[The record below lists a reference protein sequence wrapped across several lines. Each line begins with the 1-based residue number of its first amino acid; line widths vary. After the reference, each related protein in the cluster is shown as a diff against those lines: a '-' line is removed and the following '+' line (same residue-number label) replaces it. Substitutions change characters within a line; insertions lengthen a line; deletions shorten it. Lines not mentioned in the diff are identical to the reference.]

1 MFTEELFEVYQKY
14 EKAVHKKDRD
24 RDQLKR
30 FVCSSPVYDEDNEND
45 QSIKGRSAPYNFEK
59 VDDFRSYKDEA
70 IYPGPGSYHY
80 YHRIDGKLIA
90 MGVVD
95 ITKRVVNSQYFI
107 YDPEYSFLCMGV
119 VGAIHE
125 IEYMRM
131 IQKNYNSLL
140 NDYQLGE
147 LVWSC
152 PKVNYKLNYKPGYL
166 ICPRTKQ
173 KVLLDEAIRQKVV
186 AFSKLPIKY
195 KREEIKETLSLIDLP
210 PGKILE
216 DELLAE
222 ALKHDIV

>member
-1 MFTEELFEVYQKY
+1 MPVAEPAHHYTIELHRAVFTEELFEVYQKY

-30 FVCSSPVYDEDNEND
+30 FVCSSPVYDPDNEND
-45 QSIKGRSAPYNFEK
+45 RPMKERSAPYNFEK
-59 VDDFRSYKDEA
+59 VDDFRSYKEEA

-125 IEYMRM
+125 IEYMKM
-131 IQKNYNSLL
+131 IQKNYNALL

-147 LVWSC
+147 LVYNC

-173 KVLLDEAIRQKVV
+173 KVLMDEAIK
-186 AFSKLPIKY
+186 
-195 KREEIKETLSLIDLP
+195 
-210 PGKILE
+210 
-216 DELLAE
+216 
-222 ALKHDIV
+222 